1 MMRTLTASF
10 TPAQVECIN
19 LLADVFGGQHNMHG
33 KIDHAGDGIVYTF
46 AGDGGLSTFDSN
58 RLTTAVF
65 LAHDRCIRLDISP
78 ASSRH
83 LRIYAH
89 KRQPAGS
96 ITQRHPTME
105 QAIAMHRRYYPTQET
120 RKQALADDTL
130 LTVDAS
136 TETWQPADA
145 APFGVVV
152 LAHFLTRHGKS
163 RVIRA
168 TRVAPYTVLDDS
180 DYNYGTDYDEKTGEY
195 YLKAGWYERLV
206 CGDYDYY
213 SVDAVVTHYMPLP
226 LPPEA
231 THATPTNPS

>member
-1 MMRTLTASF
+1 MPTRKPT
-10 TPAQVECIN
+10 
-19 LLADVFGGQHNMHG
+19 
-33 KIDHAGDGIVYTF
+33 
-46 AGDGGLSTFDSN
+46 
-58 RLTTAVF
+58 
-65 LAHDRCIRLDISP
+65 LDI
-78 ASSRH
+78 
-83 LRIYAH
+83 LD
-89 KRQPAGS
+89 
-96 ITQRHPTME
+96 T
-105 QAIAMHRRYYPTQET
+105 
-120 RKQALADDTL
+120 AD
-130 LTVDAS
+130 DAS

-180 DYNYGTDYDEKTGEY
+180 DGTDYDEETGEY